1 MTITIDAIYFML
13 IAEAAIIFFILT
25 ISFALKSRKYRR
37 LYQKTLNEVSETA
50 AVVVPEKIEEPA
62 APPVAPEP
70 EAQAIPEP
78 QLEVIEEKL
87 VEQEAN
93 EEETVVPETPEEED
107 TGSAEGK
114 IKKLNKIIS
123 FQKDKILELMSYKD
137 IFEGAQKKL
146 GKIQENSE
154 ELHDRLIKL
163 LGTSAENPGLS
174 DALEGFKGNNN
185 ELKVYVEILEKEN
198 DTLNDKF
205 ARWEV
210 ELKEIWEQAETEGT
224 VDEGRYE
231 EIMKEKDELLSKI
244 WEFETMVDE
253 KNKIVEDM
261 KKQYEDLEA
270 EYMTL
275 YRQSQGKE

>member
-13 IAEAAIIFFILT
+13 IAEAAIIFFVLT
-25 ISFALKSRKYRR
+25 MVFALKSRKYKK
-37 LYQKTLNEVSETA
+37 LYKKALNGVSA
-50 AVVVPEKIEEPA
+50 VPEKIEEPTA
-62 APPVAPEP
+62 SPTFAPEP
-70 EAQAIPEP
+70 EEQATPEP
-78 QLEVIEEKL
+78 QMEVVEETS
-87 VEQEAN
+87 VEQKAN
-93 EEETVVPETPEEED
+93 EEETVAAEMSEEED
-107 TGSAEGK
+107 TSSTEGK
-114 IKKLNKIIS
+114 IKKLNNIIS

-154 ELHDRLIKL
+154 ELHDRFVKL

-198 DTLNDKF
+198 ENLNEKF
-205 ARWEV
+205 DRWEV
-210 ELKEIWEQAETEGT
+210 ELKQIWAEAETSGSADI
-224 VDEGRYE
+224 DEDKYKE
-231 EIMKEKDELLSKI
+231 LMHEKDELLSKI
-244 WEFETMVDE
+244 WEFETTVNE
-253 KNKIVEDM
+253 KNKMVEDM